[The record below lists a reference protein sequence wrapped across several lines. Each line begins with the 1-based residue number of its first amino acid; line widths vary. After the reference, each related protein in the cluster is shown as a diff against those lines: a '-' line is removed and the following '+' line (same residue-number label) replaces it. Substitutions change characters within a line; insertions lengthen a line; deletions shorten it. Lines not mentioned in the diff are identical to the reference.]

1 MRGTKEPIAGV
12 FVLLLLA
19 AGGWAAQEPF
29 PHFGSDI
36 TPDSQ
41 VNEKVRTQPVQS
53 RQLPPDDLRRF
64 SNAGA
69 ASDYAHTIAGARCLP
84 SSVAKV

>member
-1 MRGTKEPIAGV
+1 MRGSMRGTKEPIAGV

-29 PHFGSDI
+29 PHFGSNI

-41 VNEKVRTQPVQS
+41 ISEKVRTQPVQS
-53 RQLPPDDLRRF
+53 
-64 SNAGA
+64 SAACAG
-69 ASDYAHTIAGARCLP
+69 
-84 SSVAKV
+84 